1 MDNVALI
8 KSNIANVYVDTDT
21 NSELEN
27 QLIIGEAIKII
38 SKKDKWV
45 EINCIRDNSRGWIRS
60 YHLIETNQI
69 NPDYK
74 EKVIVSSL
82 ISDLYVEPSHC
93 SEIITKI
100 TLSAVLQKIGESGD
114 FAKVLMPCGRM
125 GYVSKG
131 NIVEGNNL
139 PSDMS
144 ITSGLITLA
153 KKFIGTPYLWGGR
166 TPFGI
171 DCSGFVQL
179 IHLCYGIIL
188 PRNSYMQADIEN
200 AVEVKKED
208 IQAGDLV
215 FFSTNGSRVSHVG
228 MAINNEA
235 FIHSCGAAGVIIT
248 EFAHHYYD
256 EIFFTARRLT
266 G

>member
-1 MDNVALI
+1 MDNFALI
-8 KSNIANVYVDTDT
+8 KSNIANIYVDADT

-27 QLIIGEAIKII
+27 QLIIGEAVKIV

-45 EINCIRDNSRGWIRS
+45 EVSCVRDDSKGWVRS

-82 ISDLYVEPSHC
+82 ITNIYVGASQS

-100 TLSAVLQKIGESGD
+100 TLSAVLQKIGKSGD

-125 GYVSKG
+125 GYVSSSD
-131 NIVEGNNL
+131 IVEGNKL
-139 PSDMS
+139 PSDVS
-144 ITSGLITLA
+144 IISDLISLS

-166 TPFGI
+166 TPFGT

-179 IHLCYGIIL
+179 IHLCFGIIL
-188 PRNSYMQADIEN
+188 PRNSYMQADIAD
-200 AVEVKKED
+200 AVEVKRED
-208 IQAGDLV
+208 IQPGDLV

-228 MAINNEA
+228 MAINNKT

-248 EFAHHYYD
+248 EFSHHYYD
-256 EIFFTARRLT
+256 EIFFTARRLI